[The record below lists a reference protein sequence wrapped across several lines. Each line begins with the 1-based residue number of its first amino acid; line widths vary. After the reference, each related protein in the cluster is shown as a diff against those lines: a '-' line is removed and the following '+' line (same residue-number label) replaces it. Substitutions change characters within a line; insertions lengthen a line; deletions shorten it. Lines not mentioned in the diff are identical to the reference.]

1 MYHTIKNALIRLGID
16 ADTLHYQ
23 LSPDEL
29 VKQTLTL
36 QQGALNN
43 TGALCVHTGK
53 YTGRSPK
60 DRFIVMDAI
69 TRSAV
74 DWGEVNIPFDSIGF
88 NRLYEKVGAY
98 LCKRKEIWVRD
109 SFACADNCY
118 RFNIRVI
125 TETPWANLFCHHLF
139 LRPRHKELP
148 FTKTDWLIVHAP
160 GFMASPAEDGTRQE
174 NFTIINFTRKIILI
188 GGTAYTGEIKK
199 AIFSVLNFALPYR
212 YNVLSMHC
220 AANEG
225 ARGDVALFFGLS
237 GTGKTTLS
245 ADPGRRLIGDDEHGW
260 AGGTIF
266 NFEGGCYAKCIN
278 LSAEKEPQI
287 FNAVRSGALLE
298 NVAFYAGTNEVNFD
312 DDSITENTRAAYP
325 IEFIANAKHPSAG
338 GNPKNIFFLTCDAF
352 GVLPPISKLTK
363 GQAMLHYISGYTAK
377 IAGTEIGITE
387 PQPVFSACF
396 GKVFLPLHPVMYAE
410 LLGSLLEKHREINVW
425 LINTGWTGGGYGKGK
440 RISLQYT
447 RAMISAAMKGE
458 LKHTDYYPH
467 LHFGIG
473 IPEHVPGVP
482 DTILNPWLTW
492 QDRNAYHK
500 AANHLA
506 ELFINNFEKY
516 CQKAGPET
524 KAAVPRVVQTELL
537 PYNNLPT
544 AGG

>member
-1 MYHTIKNALIRLGID
+1 MRHIIKNSLSRLGID
-16 ADTLHYQ
+16 THTLHYQ
-23 LSPDEL
+23 RSPDEL

-36 QQGALNN
+36 QQGTLND
-43 TGALCVHTGK
+43 TGALCMRTGK
-53 YTGRSPK
+53 FTGRSPK

-69 TRSAV
+69 TRSSV
-74 DWGEVNIPFDSIGF
+74 DWGEVSIPFDKNTF
-88 NRLYEKVGAY
+88 DRLYEKVCTY
-98 LCKRKEIWVRD
+98 LSKREEIWVRD
-109 SFACADNCY
+109 SFACADKCY

-139 LRPRHKELP
+139 LRPEHEELP

-174 NFTIINFTRKIILI
+174 NFTIINFTRQIILI

-220 AANEG
+220 SANEG
-225 ARGDVALFFGLS
+225 AHGDVALFFGLS

-245 ADPGRRLIGDDEHGW
+245 ADPDRRLIGDDEHGW
-260 AGGTIF
+260 AEGTIF

-287 FNAVRSGALLE
+287 FNAIRSGALLE
-298 NVAFYAGTNEVNFD
+298 NVAFYNGTDKVNFD

-325 IEFIANAKHPSAG
+325 IEFITNAKHQSIG

-363 GQAMLHYISGYTAK
+363 GQAMLYYISGYTAK
-377 IAGTEIGITE
+377 IAGTEIGISE

-396 GKVFLPLHPVMYAE
+396 GKVFLPLHPVVYAE
-410 LLGSLLEKHREINVW
+410 LLGSLLERHRDINVW
-425 LINTGWTGGGYGKGK
+425 LINTGWTGGGYGKGN

-458 LKHTDYYPH
+458 LKNADYYPH
-467 LHFGIG
+467 MHFGTG

-482 DTILNPWLTW
+482 DTILNPSLTW
-492 QDRNAYHK
+492 QDRNAYDK

-506 ELFINNFEKY
+506 GLFINNFKKYSEK
-516 CQKAGPET
+516 ASPET
-524 KAAVPRVVQTELL
+524 KAAVPRMLQTESL
-537 PYNNLPT
+537 
-544 AGG
+544 